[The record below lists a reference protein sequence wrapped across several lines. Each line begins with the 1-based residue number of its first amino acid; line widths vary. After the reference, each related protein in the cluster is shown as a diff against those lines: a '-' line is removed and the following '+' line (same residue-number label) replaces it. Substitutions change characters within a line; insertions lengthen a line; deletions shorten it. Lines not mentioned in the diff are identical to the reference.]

1 MKMPGEMFNPKIN
14 ANRKRYGILWS
25 RVLMALAML
34 TVLTLVFAAYF
45 RPDFLIDLS
54 IFSQLCS

>member
-14 ANRKRYGILWS
+14 VNRKRYGILWS
-25 RVLMALAML
+25 RVLMALVML